1 MEQKNER
8 AQEVAVQGPVQQA
21 IRNRL
26 EEGKTSSKG
35 WKRSVL
41 IIIAS
46 GCGGLSSG
54 ICVLWNC
61 GCGR

>member
-26 EEGKTSSKG
+26 EEGKLLPKDGKEVS
-35 WKRSVL
+35 
-41 IIIAS
+41 
-46 GCGGLSSG
+46 
-54 ICVLWNC
+54 
-61 GCGR
+61 